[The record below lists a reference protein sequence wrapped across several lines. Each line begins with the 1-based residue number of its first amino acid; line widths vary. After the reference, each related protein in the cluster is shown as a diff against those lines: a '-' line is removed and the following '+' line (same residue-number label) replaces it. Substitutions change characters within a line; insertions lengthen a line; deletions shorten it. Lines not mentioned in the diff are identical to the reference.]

1 MINDK
6 SVRLSN
12 IDMYLEII
20 LSKFIPTKFKY
31 ESLPFH
37 YGLSNHCFVCCCQGY
52 NSRREYIAAQGP
64 LPCTVDAFWRMIWEQ
79 NVNTIVMLTNLIER
93 GRVRVYF
100 IFQIF
105 F

>member
-31 ESLPFH
+31 EL
-37 YGLSNHCFVCCCQGY
+37 
-52 NSRREYIAAQGP
+52 
-64 LPCTVDAFWRMIWEQ
+64 
-79 NVNTIVMLTNLIER
+79 
-93 GRVRVYF
+93 
-100 IFQIF
+100 
-105 F
+105 